1 MKDKGYYS
9 EELRKLNAFN
19 DPSGLTLDQIQK
31 KLQVEDPSMF
41 RQVMKDLNYG
51 GEEPVWEKME
61 MFDRV
66 AEPGE
71 SSEKVVKQEL
81 DRLKKEKGELAS
93 ELQRT

>member
-1 MKDKGYYS
+1 
-9 EELRKLNAFN
+9 
-19 DPSGLTLDQIQK
+19 
-31 KLQVEDPSMF
+31 MF

-51 GEEPVWEKME
+51 GEEPTWEKMD

-71 SSEKVVKQEL
+71 SSEKVSKQEL